1 MGVFLPRK
9 ALFFPLLFPSSSPFA
24 RNHSQ
29 PLHVSQSFLSIFQ
42 ASSAPTPLEDPEIKD
57 FRGLPLFFFRGWEE
71 AGSVFGE
78 DFQGDFS
85 GFSGDFRRG
94 FPSCF
99 YRKNLGRGGWK
110 GGRGCGRIGGGGG
123 KIKICI

>member
-99 YRKNLGRGGWK
+99 YRKIWEEE
-110 GGRGCGRIGGGGG
+110 GRGCGGGGGGRG